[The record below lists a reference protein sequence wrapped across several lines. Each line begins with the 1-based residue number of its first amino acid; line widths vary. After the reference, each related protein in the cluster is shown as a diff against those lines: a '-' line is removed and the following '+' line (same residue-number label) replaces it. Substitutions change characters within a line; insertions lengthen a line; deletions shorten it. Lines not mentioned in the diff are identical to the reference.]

1 MFFHSSST
9 KSKLL
14 EYYAKRSREYSFA
27 LLLTIR
33 EELLK
38 TTDDSKIEPLDIYF
52 NKIVKDANIALKS
65 LVNDP
70 DMNKFRNWILD

>member
-1 MFFHSSST
+1 
-9 KSKLL
+9 
-14 EYYAKRSREYSFA
+14 
-27 LLLTIR
+27 
-33 EELLK
+33 LK